1 MAGWEERF
9 GDYVGRL
16 GDVLGH
22 ADRRAPLRAYTTG
35 LLLPGERESV
45 EPMAARVDPARV
57 GAAHQSLH
65 HFVAKAAWDDAALLE
80 AVRGHV
86 LPAMLERGPVR
97 AWIVDDTGLPK
108 KGKLSVGVARQ
119 YCGQLG
125 KRDNCQVAVTLS
137 VATEQASLPIAYR
150 LYLPEAWAGDPAR
163 RAMAGVPGEGEV
175 PTKPAVAPDPIGQ
188 ALAPRV
194 PPGGGGAGAR
204 ARRAMAGV
212 PEEVEFRTK
221 PAIALDQIGQ
231 ALADGVPPGV
241 VVTDA
246 GYGNDTDFRDGVT
259 AQGLPYVAGIQG
271 TTSLWPPGAG
281 PLPAKPRSGRGRPPK
296 RLRRDPEHQ
305 PLAAETLAAGLPA
318 GAWKVVTWREG
329 TAGSLTSR
337 FAAAR
342 VRPAHGDTTRS
353 EPRAEE
359 WFLAEWPEGESEPTK
374 YWLSTLPEAATLEE
388 LVATAKL
395 RWRVERDFEELKQ
408 ELGLGHFEGRG
419 WRGFHHHASLC
430 IAAYAFLVAER
441 CRFSPPG
448 WRPRLVAPER
458 PADYRPR
465 GSSRAPGAAQ
475 PGLDRDPAPA
485 PRGGADAAPAPVPL
499 LPAELRATAHAR
511 QLMTR

>member
-9 GDYVGRL
+9 DDYVERL
-16 GDVLGH
+16 GDTLGH
-22 ADRRAPLRAYTTG
+22 ADRRGPLRAYTTG
-35 LLLPGERESV
+35 LLLPGERKSV
-45 EPMAARVDPARV
+45 EPMAARVDPFRV

-65 HFVAKAAWDDAALLE
+65 HFVAKAAWDDAALL
-80 AVRGHV
+80 AAARAYA
-86 LPAMLERGPVR
+86 LPALLEQGPVR

-125 KRDNCQVAVTLS
+125 KRENCQVAVTLS

-150 LYLPEAWAGDPAR
+150 LYLPEAWAGDP
-163 RAMAGVPGEGEV
+163 
-175 PTKPAVAPDPIGQ
+175 
-188 ALAPRV
+188 
-194 PPGGGGAGAR
+194 

-430 IAAYAFLVAER
+430 IAAYGFLVAER

-448 WRPRLVAPER
+448 WRPRPRTPER
-458 PADYRPR
+458 PAGYRPR
-465 GSSRAPGAAQ
+465 DSSRAPRAAQ
-475 PGLDRDPAPA
+475 PGLDRDLAPA
-485 PRGGADAAPAPVPL
+485 PRGRADAPPAALPL
-499 LPAELRATAHAR
+499 LPAGLRAAACI
-511 QLMTR
+511 Q